1 MSINDKKIGA
11 WTNPVTSLDD
21 QPQMSSAALK
31 QVFDSNSNQ
40 IRTAFNALIDF
51 MQTEEFSKI
60 VSDSETLTAI
70 FSNKVDKET
79 GKGLSANDFTDI
91 LKAKLD
97 ELSNYDDTAV
107 KALITAEETA
117 RKAADGLKVDKVT
130 GKGLSANDFTDVLKA
145 KLENLSNY
153 DDTAVKS
160 LISAEATAREAAD
173 NLKVDKVSGKGLS
186 ANDFTNA
193 DKNKLES
200 LSNYDDTE
208 VRGLI
213 ENKVDKE
220 EGKGLSEENFTNDL
234 LLKLTSLPESVYSKT
249 ETNALIIPTINYTDL
264 DNTYTEGIYRVKKA
278 GYTGTPDE
286 QNSYTVYKDEYF
298 LLIVHQDEYFYQ
310 GMPNETDIYQMILS
324 KSGVPKTRI
333 SYVQGDWSAWQ
344 DYIPTISIT
353 QQSAIQSVSSTV
365 TTYTFNPKSSVSP
378 SAAFKINHTGTN
390 TVTFNFGTPSNTG
403 YTNEILVYFKTA
415 LDNAVVW
422 GSNVKFTDDE
432 IPTIETGVYY
442 RIVAE
447 YNPIMSKWVVGI
459 INDGKGA

>member
-1 MSINDKKIGA
+1 MLCLSKYFPDLQNGVDTADVEQVESAFSDIETDI
-11 WTNPVTSLDD
+11 TSL
-21 QPQMSSAALK
+21 Q
-31 QVFDSNSNQ
+31 NG
-40 IRTAFNALIDF
+40 
-51 MQTEEFSKI
+51 
-60 VSDSETLTAI
+60 
-70 FSNKVDKET
+70 KVDKET
-79 GKGLSANDFTDI
+79 GKVLSSND
-91 LKAKLD
+91 
-97 ELSNYDDTAV
+97 
-107 KALITAEETA
+107 
-117 RKAADGLKVDKVT
+117 
-130 GKGLSANDFTDVLKA
+130 
-145 KLENLSNY
+145 
-153 DDTAVKS
+153 
-160 LISAEATAREAAD
+160 
-173 NLKVDKVSGKGLS
+173 
-186 ANDFTNA
+186 
-193 DKNKLES
+193 
-200 LSNYDDTE
+200 
-208 VRGLI
+208 
-213 ENKVDKE
+213 
-220 EGKGLSEENFTNDL
+220 FTNDL

-249 ETNALIIPTINYTDL
+249 ETNDLIIPTINYTDL

-286 QNSYTVYKDEYF
+286 ENSYTVYKDEYF

-310 GMPNETDIYQMILS
+310 GMPNETDIYQMILG

-365 TTYTFNPKSSVSP
+365 TTYTFNPKSSASP

-432 IPTIETGVYY
+432 IPTIEAGVYY

>member
-160 LISAEATAREAAD
+160 LISAETTAREAAD

-213 ENKVDKE
+213 ENKVNKE
-220 EGKGLSEENFTNDL
+220 DGKGLSTNDFTDALQTKLANWSHSL
-234 LLKLTSLPESVYSKT
+234 LEISAYAMDNYINVGIFKTSRSIVNSGK
-249 ETNALIIPTINYTDL
+249 
-264 DNTYTEGIYRVKKA
+264 TYTGYAIFISAPCNDGYNIEYYQTLYDIDGKIYNR
-278 GYTGTPDE
+278 
-286 QNSYTVYKDEYF
+286 
-298 LLIVHQDEYFYQ
+298 YFY
-310 GMPNETDIYQMILS
+310 NEDVISHTD
-324 KSGVPKTRI
+324 
-333 SYVQGDWSAWQ
+333 WQ
-344 DYIPTISIT
+344 EYIPTRTIT
-353 QQSAIQSVSSTV
+353 QQSAISEVSSTV
-365 TTYTFNPKSSVSP
+365 TTYTFNPKSYVSP

-432 IPTIETGVYY
+432 IPTIEAGVYY

>member
-220 EGKGLSEENFTNDL
+220 TGKVLSSNDFTNE
-234 LLKLTSLPESVYSKT
+234 LKLKLDSMSSLDKIAWS
-249 ETNALIIPTINYTDL
+249 NIDTITTPG
-264 DNTYTEGIYRVKKA
+264 TYLVTGKKD
-278 GYTGTPDE
+278 YDGTPGE
-286 QNSYTVYKDEYF
+286 GQTYSEYDSGYPI
-298 LLIVHQDEYFYQ
+298 LIVSIYTYYYNGQY
-310 GMPNETDIYQMILS
+310 NE
-324 KSGVPKTRI
+324 SGYRQLLYDANGKIMYRMDWTN
-333 SYVQGDWSAWQ
+333 SGQWSDWSE
-344 DYIPTISIT
+344 YIPTRTIT
-353 QQSAIQSVSSTV
+353 QQSAISEVSSTV
-365 TTYTFNPKSSVSP
+365 TTYTFNPKSSISP

-432 IPTIETGVYY
+432 IPTIEAGVYY